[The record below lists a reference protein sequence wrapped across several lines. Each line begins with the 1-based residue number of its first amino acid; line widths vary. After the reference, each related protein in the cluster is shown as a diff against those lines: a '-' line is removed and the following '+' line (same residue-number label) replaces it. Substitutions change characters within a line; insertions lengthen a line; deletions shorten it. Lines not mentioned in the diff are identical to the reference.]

1 MRSNPTLI
9 NIINDVALFL
19 PSRPISPSQTFDV
32 PVHAHATYAVATF
45 SVLCT
50 ATTQLSFENVSV
62 DTDRWV
68 AEIRQQG
75 SHDVGIVAMLRNPES
90 VSIAPVQRAE
100 TIFTM
105 QLRLNSTA
113 TGDEVPAINCTVP
126 FLSNIYNVK
135 VQPRGQVTPTPVL
148 IVDSNPLNDPYV
160 GEVRVA
166 QSSPR
171 GLFSFARQAQV
182 VNTAVFTFESIYV
195 PLTHWV
201 VMSSGALV
209 NATMVTCV
217 SQSEAFQ
224 LSPPCTHIVLNGS
237 EITGAELDTISVQYE
252 NFSASVPLR
261 VWYPSSSARL
271 QATPSTLRPITG
283 WIAPNSTGQCSQQYQ
298 QASLSAQTVFSY
310 SQTSPHFTVSILPL
324 LYNLLTS
331 SNPDIADII
340 NNGTI
345 QANTP
350 GSCVFSA
357 GPAVS
362 PAVVTVTDQQL
373 QVSSLDVTP
382 FSGLSLL
389 IPAPPYPLESTQLA
403 SVTLG
408 QQFDFIG
415 APVYIAVL
423 AVTSDGN
430 VMPVDSS
437 SGLVVE
443 SLDPSVIEMSGGNAV
458 VVGRGSGELIRVVW
472 QSPCTHDPIAMA
484 TTMIDAMVPDPIGLF
499 VNLLSPRITFAG
511 DRATFG
517 GIPTASSLSVTLIYP
532 AGQERVVT
540 TDARTLY
547 TLAEG
552 QDLVTLSTSESQ
564 EITITPNVST
574 NSVGM
579 VTISITYGNVVSA
592 NVSITVV
599 RYQGLQMFASPYPPY
614 PGSETIMKTTLF
626 QIEGTSVFQQ
636 AALSLYAILTDN
648 STTPVELAFFQ
659 SSSPALT
666 ISFGSIVSVTAA
678 GVYNVQGRFVT
689 DTADLELTAS
699 SSAVSIESIQNISV
713 GTGANSLRGVS
724 GQTEQL
730 YLTVS
735 FSDQTLYLNFIPE
748 ATSIFSTLLSLSS
761 DTPTAATVNPVSG
774 RVTLRTNYP
783 SRVTVTASSRS
794 NNSVQAQI
802 SFACNLDPEVGD
814 VDLGFPSGVPLPAVQ
829 VGETVSVPIRI
840 STGSQSLTTVEL
852 AVVYSTSHLTFSSF
866 TRGTDWPGALQ
877 YVHTS
882 GVGLVSVSGRSTAV
896 GSSGLV
902 HLATLS
908 FTTRTA
914 GTAAFSGLVLQL
926 LDSNGTAIGGE
937 LFPREI
943 VAGEVDMF
951 ITGGRRRREALVR
964 TRRNTMC
971 VSPSPCATCPSTRE
985 TGDINGDCVFDERD
999 SLFLLRYQAE
1009 ELFDFQ
1015 LSSGSTLLESI
1026 IPEQQTQFDA
1036 DGNTAVDLSDA
1047 YFLLLANE
1055 GLLNFISDITITP
1068 IQESSMCTL
1077 SINTTLLNRGDVPAN
1092 AQSTAVY
1099 FDISLPFGPTLT
1111 DSLVNQQRFDSSVV
1125 LLGATVPGVSKGAT
1139 LYGGVVEASSLAP
1152 GVFGIELETNLTH
1165 EDVGVS
1171 VIQVTSADSRTTNP
1185 ARTRAMF
1192 GQPDPPYA
1200 YPYPL
1205 DVNLPV
1211 FSDSTTIL
1219 ASYGYN
1225 PFTSFNNTVTTLA
1238 CVTPPPPPV
1247 FTQSLYT
1254 GKVAENSPIGTTV
1267 LNVSAESQSS
1277 FPVAFSIGAGNL
1289 NIFSID
1295 NTGTLIL
1302 IGTLD
1307 FETQDSYR
1315 LVILATDTSSGL
1327 MSRTSANVTVTDFND
1342 NRPVFEPLPPVL
1354 LPQNTAVGSVVAM
1367 VTATDADSGTNAAL
1381 EYSIQS
1387 DNDTFAVETAQGIIT
1402 LRKPLNFDIQSY
1414 HEVVVTATDMGE
1426 PPLNSSVTLNVTVLP
1441 PDPTVLQFSQSIFNE
1456 SVIENSPLGFRILQL
1471 QASPVSNETGPVL
1484 IRYSIDTPQ
1493 DSPFDVQPDSGL
1505 LVVNGS
1511 VDREVAAAYELHVTA
1526 AVTDT
1531 QRAVPARAIV
1541 FIFVLDQN
1549 DNTPEFA
1556 LNAYDAT
1563 LPENSSPGTLRLPVT
1578 AMDPDL
1584 GANGTVQYSLLEP
1597 SSFLSINRTT
1607 GILTNSRSIDYE
1619 SFQQLLVTVV
1629 ASDMGIPPR
1638 TNSVNV
1644 TVDIVDRNDN
1654 APRILITPSTAVNVS
1669 ESTAVGT
1676 IIAIA
1681 TATDR
1686 DSPVVNGEIVFSFV
1700 QRVPAFT
1707 INATSG
1713 EVLTSTTLDFEA
1725 VQSYKLTVMAS
1736 DSGDPPLSSQV
1747 NLSVN
1752 ILDVNDNPPVFSRST
1767 YAITV
1772 SESTPVGETLL
1783 QLQATDADS
1792 GSNALIEFSLG
1803 TGHPTF
1809 NLTLEGTLTLASPL
1823 NFETNSSYTLVVT
1836 AFNTEPGAD
1845 PANATVTVTVT
1856 NVNEFPPVFLQDE
1869 YNASVVENSSGVFVV
1884 EVAAVDMDGV
1894 TNITYMFA
1902 GGSEVFSIEEDGRI
1916 FTARALDRE
1925 NVPEYNLTVVASDNG
1940 EPAMTSSVVVM
1951 VTVLDINDNAPLIA
1965 SFQNLS
1971 LLDTTPVGTLLDTFV
1986 ASDPDSGDN
1995 GTVIFSIAGEVVDFS
2010 LNATGQLT
2018 VASALNAS
2026 VTSRYSLTIVAQ
2038 DMGDPPLSSTAVLTI
2053 DVEPSPQPVFE
2064 QAIYRT
2070 SIVENNLPGVFI
2082 VQVRAYS
2089 RDPTAI
2095 VSYRLNADSVQLGT
2109 LFAVEPNSGNVTA
2122 LTSLDREQQD
2132 LYELTVEALVEVNAT
2147 ILNATARVS
2156 ITVLDQ
2162 NDNPPVFTNDSQS
2175 VKIPETTQPDSIVA
2189 SLEATDADTLENAVI
2204 QYSIPAGNEDT
2215 LFSIDRN
2222 GSVFTLVSLLSR
2234 IGEYRLLV
2242 QASNPPS
2249 VGSLNSTAVLQITV
2263 EPVNLFHPQFE
2274 SNRYNMTVREDTPTG
2289 TILLTFVAMD
2299 SDLGT
2304 AGKVNYTITAGN
2316 DGTFGLD
2323 PMSGNLTVASPLD
2336 FETRMEY
2343 HLTVVAMDM
2352 GIPPRS
2358 SEVDV
2363 YVQVTDFNDN
2373 PPVFTQTRYR
2383 GNVPENGPT
2392 EQSIL
2397 DVMVTDND
2405 SATNS
2410 NVTFSITSEF
2420 NGTFEITDSGVI
2432 QATTQLDRELV
2443 ARYNF
2448 VVQASNLG
2456 TGVLLTA
2463 TAAVEITVLDQND
2476 NAPQFSMPGYSR
2488 VVQAPVEVNTAIV
2501 QVGATDIDEG
2511 ENGTVVLSVSDPSN
2525 TFTIDATT
2533 GVVVVTMEITT
2544 GANFTITVIA
2554 SDLGVSPM
2562 SNQTTLHVTVLPP
2575 HDLTAGREQDFIFTA
2590 DSGVSLIGSPVE
2602 TTLDTYQHT
2611 FGFLVGRSVRESRT
2625 ITASL
2630 GPLTNSIIVSP
2641 PLLPPS
2647 SVRAFLLTPEV
2658 WYDGPTVQVAVQV
2671 RDANHNVQTEPSSV
2685 LVQVTHPNPSLE
2697 RVGLMMCVPSSLSG
2711 ACVASVRIPETW
2723 FSTRANLTVQYGL
2736 SSSTLQPLS
2745 TSVTIEPRPVFDISN
2760 RTYVY
2765 MEMPS
2770 RPLFRGEEFT
2780 VVVYGMIETAAVG
2793 SYTVR
2798 VQSSS
2803 ALTGLRLHANSE
2815 WLEQTI
2821 VSDGNITITAVR
2833 QDQTAIPSP
2842 GRVQLFSITA
2852 QVAPSSPVNTS
2863 LQNAVSSAVLFLG
2876 DSDRTRVLPPP
2887 GEDSTPAYSLSRDGI
2902 STLGGTLYVSD
2913 DHPLG
2918 LLPYATHSELVNT
2931 AVLNGDTVLTSMTVL
2946 GAFLSGTLRT
2956 ISTATCISSNL
2967 SVVNV
2972 TSNCSTILLT
2982 EAQTEPSTH
2991 DNITVT
2997 YLGLTA
3003 LLPLRVWVPQLPV
3016 TLTTRDTVLNQVPG
3030 WFDSNGCTP
3039 QYQRTSLTAFAN
3051 FTDSNNS
3058 VSDIDVTGF
3067 VTRRLVS
3074 TNTSVVTLDGS
3085 TVQGGHPGVASV
3097 SGGSVATQVEFNV
3110 TDVSE
3115 SVLGLDVQVLT
3126 TLQLTAPETVDRL
3139 SPNPFSIATE
3149 QQFDFEGVEGRVV
3162 VSAVF
3167 SDNHRMLLW
3176 QSDGIM
3182 FSSLNENVVQVS
3194 NTTVTAVGSG
3204 QGELVQ
3210 VVWSSIG
3217 SCSNGSIAVGVGMV
3231 NVSLP
3236 HPEDISVTLQSFV
3249 LTQPGSPASMVGVP
3263 SNVSVTI
3270 IARFAGGRTQVL
3282 TNDPRTGYNTSEGI
3296 RVLRNGNAIVTVD
3309 PSAQAGLYSVRV
3321 TFAQFPDLKQVFNVT
3336 VVTLEDL
3343 RLTATPFPT
3352 YLNSESNQISAL
3364 HPIASTGTR
3373 QQATIA
3379 VTAVLDNGDIRR
3391 IPSLPTPLN
3400 VTASSPQLQAAVN
3413 ISQNILSVSGTN
3425 STGML
3430 NISATVGGVTSRTPL
3445 IVTVTSTPVQVVN
3458 IAIEPFPDGNTFRG
3472 IVNMATRQVVISVE
3486 FNDSTRYDR
3495 LFSTRTLPN
3504 LVTFSASPTS
3514 ALTVD
3519 SSTGVATL
3527 RGNSLL
3533 SPASISVA
3541 AVDSGVVQN
3550 VTVFCNLDPTF
3561 GDVDLGNT
3569 TGLPVVTQTV
3579 GTSFTLPVRVNSGS
3593 AVLDSIELDVTF
3605 DPTVLQ
3611 GVSATAGPDWPSDGV
3626 FEPVPNDPADIVSLG
3641 GILVGATQVRG
3652 SSLHLADVQFTAL
3665 SPGVTNIS
3673 GTVRTLAEE
3682 NTEGGIAEN
3691 IVEVPATF
3699 VAGSIQVQVQSNP
3712 GSRRRRNA
3720 EAVSPEDSISRVK
3733 RQSPCTRLPCNCT
3746 APQTG
3751 DVDGNC
3757 IFDVRDVSF
3766 LQRYYLSMVTSSAT
3780 PLPDNRA
3787 QYLDIDRNGAI
3798 DPNDVIF
3805 MLRVNFRLLRFAT
3818 DITVTM
3824 VTEQNC
3830 ELSINVTLLS
3840 RGDVPAQ
3847 NSSTALVIDFAH
3859 EDQIF
3864 QAMFDATNFTTGTV
3878 LPVSKGPTLYG
3889 GLVEAEDLGGGVF
3902 GIAGLTAINITDF
3915 GISPIQ
3921 VTFDSLGQTSP
3932 VRTAAMFSQSSP
3944 RYPALNVSIP
3954 LRGETIT
3961 VQAQRG
3967 YSPLNLT
3974 SNRLPSPDC
3983 LLRMLPL
3990 TFEMV
3995 SYVNTI
4001 PENFT
4006 IGDIILQVRAITYR
4020 PNVVVSYSL
4029 NSSAPV
4035 PFRINITG
4043 VIALNGSLDF
4053 ESQSSYL
4060 FTVLATEDGISFT
4073 SAEILINVSNVNDQR
4088 PEVTQIGVLNVPAN
4102 RSAGDLIFQVN
4113 AQDPDYLDSLTYRI
4127 ETAAPPGLFTIDNST
4142 GEVTAAVSLLNNSNT
4157 TVQLYISVSDSAF
4170 TSHLDVDL
4178 DIFLPR
4184 FTEELYTASVSEFS
4198 ELGTVVVMVTITD
4211 TRNETFDLQ
4220 SLDST
4225 FAVNDSGVVYV
4236 DGGLDFETQRSYS
4249 FSVIAN
4255 STNFYLE
4262 AQVNVTVIDENDN
4275 PPIFSESQ
4283 FSITL
4288 PSSTLTGSSLGQF
4301 QATDEDSGSNSVLAY
4316 SISPSLQATLFS
4328 INSATGEL
4336 VLQRTLLGEPP
4347 IINITLV
4354 AIDMGQPPMNG
4365 SAVLTISVTSI
4376 SNITPFAIPPIINAT
4391 SGVFLTGETE
4401 RANSVTFF
4409 QQFSKVSGPSGLL
4422 SATYGDT
4429 ASSVSLTTA
4438 PQTATN
4444 SSVTLLYP
4452 GETVYHDRREVR
4464 LVVQVRDP
4472 NYHTSTVASM
4482 IQVEAILPPNDPVQS
4497 DPCTPDPRYGL
4508 CVVSLT
4514 LPESWFATSA
4524 TAMLIPSLNGHFL
4537 PLLPLSLHPSPSLPT
4552 NLTNQVLVQLPSKDV
4567 FWNESFQIDV
4577 YGYSMYAISGFS
4589 LVFTLDTIL
4598 LVQNVTIDSTTWSA
4612 QTVLDG
4618 NTFVISAILATPTRQ
4633 ATQVDNPSTLLFS
4646 LHLRPTSSTFDV
4658 SYNASISAQVRSL
4671 ANILEGTVVRTPTSA
4686 TAVPALFSSREGVGL
4701 VGTVHIISDQL
4712 LALLPWTA
4720 QPELVN
4726 TAVLNGEVVSTQVEL
4741 FAGYAS
4747 GSVVAYFGE
4756 RNCTLTSSAE
4766 SVVSINSSC
4775 RYITLVGSE
4784 GWGGDG
4790 VQVEFSVGG
4799 VTGQLPLRVYHPQLP
4814 IRFVVLDTTLNRIQ
4828 YTLMNNCT
4836 TYQRAAISAFTDFVA
4851 GSHQL
4856 TNTSITTL
4864 LSPVLGSSNKS
4875 VLATDGDTVQGVA
4888 PGSAR
4893 VCPSFNETLGCVEFV
4908 VTDDISVNVTA
4919 VFASILVELI
4929 VAADNTSLTP
4939 GDVTTAAINV
4949 RSQLQ
4954 FEQEVARVITMVSY
4968 SDNTVSAVNDS
4979 EVTLLPSTSPVFT
4992 IHTNNIVAVS
5002 SGEGEVQFVW
5012 SPQNGQC
5019 GLQVSET
5026 AIVSVSLPRPV
5037 ALRAFFLPTPHNHT
5051 LTPLGDPAALAG
5063 IPTRLF
5069 LQVELIYEGGRTLD
5083 VTSDPR
5089 TLYSSTLIEVSNG
5102 TVTSTGQE
5110 VGQGVELIISFNH
5123 TNLTTTIQFEIVRA
5137 EALRLLVFPYPPYP
5151 GSEVTPL
5158 DTLHPIENTGV
5169 WQRASVVLLLVVTNG
5184 NTIDVTRS
5192 SEAMVIANPLMGMM
5206 PSISDSF
5213 VLNVQGPGVIELR
5226 GMFGSAQPTVH
5237 LFNVSNTP
5245 VRVANM
5251 TINPLASNT
5260 LSGIAGMSSVQL
5272 TVNITFND
5280 STQYLNFPTN
5290 LFLPS
5295 LPTLLTF
5302 NTSDSAISVSESGL
5316 LQPLA
5321 NSISLVTVQSNAG
5334 SVSTTT
5340 SFIVNLDPD
5349 VGDIDLEL
5357 NSSSARVGET
5367 ISALVFVNTGA
5378 SSLGSVDIIVTYDPR
5393 VLVVLEVRP
5402 GSNWVGGVQEA
5413 LLNDPPGEIQ
5423 FGGALTADGVTGPR
5437 LHISTLMF
5445 RVLSATSESYL
5456 GGTVMTLAER
5466 NIGGTPIGPPTPRPI
5481 VAGDITFSTSAV
5493 VGKRS
5498 TQDAT
5503 PSSVKSRQRRAT
5515 NECPSPPC
5523 TCSGMTAGD
5532 VDGNCAFDVRDVT
5545 YTLIYITESLL
5556 NFTRPQGQEILN
5568 RTGPVQQ
5575 QQLDPNQDDAVDISD
5590 AYFLLRA
5597 VFRLVYFLQ
5606 SVEVT
5611 PVQNV
5616 NSTCLFSVQVQL
5628 SSGGNTEEEVQAE
5641 VFVDI
5646 SFTTT
5651 DLQPGFDSSFPISGS
5666 LATGNKGPGHVG
5678 GIVRAR
5684 RMDSNLFSVQL
5695 NASFVSED
5703 IGLSVVLATF
5713 DAFNTTDVSRT
5724 AHFFGP
5730 PPPIYTSPLNLTI
5743 PVRGSMVFVV
5753 ATAGYSPLVH
5763 ASNTL
5768 QSQDCSEVPLIGQNL
5783 TVVFLS
5789 PFQVSLEWR
5798 LLNMRMGLDF
5808 TPLIQLFVTNC
5819 SVSQNGSTIDSSC
5832 VQYTVTGT
5840 RTNMSHTLSTL
5851 PFTNYQFQVRGPDT
5865 ESNRVQIR
5873 SPETS
5878 MSCDPLPS
5886 LPHIFP
5892 SLPSPPHTIF
5902 LSLPSLPH
5910 TSSFPSYLSLP
5921 DLTCTYYL
5929 TMLMTHYVAMM

>member
-1 MRSNPTLI
+1 MRSDPTLI
-9 NIINDVALFL
+9 SIVNDVALFL

-32 PVHAHATYAVATF
+32 PVRAHATYAVAMF
-45 SVLCT
+45 SMLCT
-50 ATTQLSFENVSV
+50 VSTQLSFENVSV
-62 DTDRWV
+62 DTARWV
-68 AEIRQQG
+68 AEVRQQG
-75 SHDVGIVAMLRNPES
+75 SHGVGIVAMLRNPES
-90 VSIAPVQRAE
+90 VSTAPVQAAE
-100 TIFTM
+100 MIFSM
-105 QLRLNSTA
+105 HLRLNSAA
-113 TGDEVPAINCTVP
+113 TGDDVPAINCTVV

-135 VQPRGQVTPTPVL
+135 VQPRGQVTPVPVL

-182 VNTAVFTFESIYV
+182 VNTAVFTFEPVYV

-252 NFSASVPLR
+252 NFSVSVPLR
-261 VWYPSSSARL
+261 VWYPSSGARL
-271 QATPSTLRPITG
+271 QATPSTLRPIAG

-298 QASLSAQTVFSY
+298 QASLSAQAVFSY
-310 SQTSPHFTVSILPL
+310 SQSSPRFTVSILPL
-324 LYNLLTS
+324 LYHLLTS

-340 NNGTI
+340 NNSSI

-362 PAVVTVTDQQL
+362 PAVVMVTDQQL

-423 AVTSDGN
+423 AVTLDGN
-430 VMPVDSS
+430 VMPVDTS

-458 VVGRGSGELIRVVW
+458 IVGRGSGELIRVVW
-472 QSPCTHDPIAMA
+472 QSPCTRDPIAMA
-484 TTMIDAMVPDPIGLF
+484 TTMIDTMVPDPIGLF
-499 VNLLSPRITFAG
+499 VNLSSPRITFTG

-517 GIPTASSLSVTLIYP
+517 GIPTASSLNVTLIYP

-540 TDARTLY
+540 MDARTLY
-547 TLAEG
+547 TLVEG
-552 QDLVTLSTSESQ
+552 GDLVTLSTSESQ
-564 EITITPNVST
+564 EITITPNIST

-579 VTISITYGNVVSA
+579 VTVSITYGKVVSA

-626 QIEGTSVFQQ
+626 QIEGTGVFQQ

-648 STTPVELAFFQ
+648 STGPVELAFFQ

-666 ISFGSIVSVTAA
+666 IRFGNIVSVTAS

-689 DTADLELTAS
+689 DTATLELTAS
-699 SSAVSIESIQNISV
+699 SSTVSIESIQNISL
-713 GTGANSLRGVS
+713 GTGADSLRGVS

-730 YLTVS
+730 YLTVN

-748 ATSIFSTLLSLSS
+748 ATSIFPTLLSLSS
-761 DTPTAATVNPVSG
+761 DTPTAVTVNPVLG
-774 RVTLRTNYP
+774 RVTLRSNYP
-783 SRVTVTASSRS
+783 SPVTITAASRS

-840 STGSQSLTTVEL
+840 STGPQSLMMVEL
-852 AVVYSTSHLTFSSF
+852 AVVYSTNHLTFSSF
-866 TRGTDWPGALQ
+866 TRGADWPGTLQ
-877 YVHTS
+877 YVHTPS
-882 GVGLVSVSGRSTAV
+882 VGLVSISGSSTGV

-902 HLATLS
+902 HVATLS
-908 FTTRTA
+908 FAARTA

-937 LFPREI
+937 LLPREI

-951 ITGGRRRREALVR
+951 ITGGRKRREALTR

-971 VSPSPCATCPSTRE
+971 VSPPPCATCPSTRE

-1036 DGNTAVDLSDA
+1036 DRNTAVDLSDA

-1055 GLLNFISDITITP
+1055 GLLNFLSDVTITP
-1068 IQESSMCTL
+1068 IQESSVCTL
-1077 SINTTLLNRGDVPAN
+1077 SINTTLLNRGDVPAS

-1125 LLGATVPGVSKGAT
+1125 LLGATVPGLSKGPT
-1139 LYGGVVEASSLAP
+1139 LYGGVVEASPLAP
-1152 GVFGIELETNLTH
+1152 GVFGIELETNLTR

-1192 GQPDPPYA
+1192 GRPDPPYA

-1205 DVNLPV
+1205 DVNLPA

-1219 ASYGYN
+1219 ATYGYN
-1225 PFTSFNNTVTTLA
+1225 PFTSLNNTVTTLA

-1247 FTQSLYT
+1247 FTQPLYT
-1254 GKVAENSPIGTTV
+1254 GEVAENSPVGTTV

-1277 FPVAFSIGAGNL
+1277 FPVAFSIGAGNP

-1295 NTGTLIL
+1295 NTGALIL

-1307 FETQDSYR
+1307 FEMQDSYR

-1327 MSRTSANVTVTDFND
+1327 MSQASANITVTDFND
-1342 NRPVFEPLPPVL
+1342 NRPVFEPPSPVL

-1414 HEVVVTATDMGE
+1414 YEMVVTATDMGE
-1426 PPLNSSVTLNVTVLP
+1426 TPLNSSVTLNVTVLP

-1484 IRYSIDTPQ
+1484 IRYSVDTPL
-1493 DSPFDVQPDSGL
+1493 DSPFDVQLDSGL

-1511 VDREVAAAYELHVTA
+1511 VDREVAAAYELQVTA
-1526 AVTDT
+1526 AVADA
-1531 QRAVPARAIV
+1531 QRAVPARAVV
-1541 FIFVLDQN
+1541 FIYVLDQN

-1563 LPENSSPGTLRLPVT
+1563 LPENSSPGTLRLSVT
-1578 AMDPDL
+1578 ATDPDL

-1597 SSFLSINRTT
+1597 SSSLSINRAT
-1607 GILTNSRSIDYE
+1607 GVLTNSRPIDYE
-1619 SFQQLLVTVV
+1619 SFQQLLVTVA
-1629 ASDMGIPPR
+1629 ASDMGTPPR
-1638 TNSVNV
+1638 TSSVNV
-1644 TVDIVDRNDN
+1644 TIDIIDRNDN
-1654 APRILITPSTAVNVS
+1654 APLILITPSAAVNVS

-1676 IIAIA
+1676 IVAVA

-1713 EVLTSTTLDFEA
+1713 EVLTATTIDFEA
-1725 VQSYKLTVMAS
+1725 VQSYELTVMAS
-1736 DSGDPPLSSQV
+1736 DSGEPPLSSQV
-1747 NLSVN
+1747 NLSVI

-1783 QLQATDADS
+1783 QLEATDADS
-1792 GSNALIEFSLG
+1792 GSNALIEFSLV
-1803 TGHPTF
+1803 TGDPTF
-1809 NLTLEGTLTLASPL
+1809 HLALEGNLTLASPL
-1823 NFETNSSYTLVVT
+1823 DFETNSSYILVVS

-1845 PANATVTVTVT
+1845 PAVATVTVTVN
-1856 NVNEFPPVFLQDE
+1856 NVNEFPPVFLQSE
-1869 YNASVVENSSGVFVV
+1869 YNAYIVENSSGAFVV
-1884 EVAAVDMDGV
+1884 QVAAVDMDRV
-1894 TNITYMFA
+1894 TNITYTFA
-1902 GGSEVFSIEEDGRI
+1902 GGSEVFSIEDGRI

-1951 VTVLDINDNAPLIA
+1951 VTVLDINDNVPLIA

-1971 LLDTTPVGTLLDTFV
+1971 LLDTTPVETLLATFV

-1995 GTVIFSIAGEVVDFS
+1995 GTVIFSIAGEIVDFS

-2026 VTSRYSLTIVAQ
+2026 VTSQYSLTIVAQ
-2038 DMGDPPLSSTAVLTI
+2038 DMGVPPLSSTAVLTI
-2053 DVEPSPQPVFE
+2053 DVEPSPQPIFE
-2064 QAIYRT
+2064 QAIYRA
-2070 SIVENNLPGVFI
+2070 SIVENNLPGVFL

-2089 RDPTAI
+2089 RDPTVI
-2095 VSYRLNADSVQLGT
+2095 VSYRLSADSIQLGT

-2122 LTSLDREQQD
+2122 LMSLDREQQD

-2147 ILNATARVS
+2147 ILNTTAIVS

-2162 NDNPPVFTNDSQS
+2162 NDNPPIFTNDSQS
-2175 VKIPETTQPDSIVA
+2175 VQIPETTPPDSMIA
-2189 SLEATDADTLENAVI
+2189 SLQATDADTLEDAVI
-2204 QYSIPAGNEDT
+2204 QYSIAAGNDT
-2215 LFSIDRN
+2215 LFTIDQN
-2222 GSVFTLVSLLSR
+2222 GSVFTRVSLLSR

-2242 QASNPPS
+2242 RASNPPS
-2249 VGSLNSTAVLQITV
+2249 IGSLNSTAVLQITV
-2263 EPVNLFHPQFE
+2263 EPVNRFHPQFE
-2274 SNRYNMTVREDTPTG
+2274 LSQYNVTVREDTPTG
-2289 TILLTFVAMD
+2289 TILLTLVAMD

-2304 AGKVNYTITAGN
+2304 AGEVNYTITAGN
-2316 DGTFGLD
+2316 NGTFGLD
-2323 PMSGNLTVASPLD
+2323 PMSGNLTITSPLD

-2343 HLTVVAMDM
+2343 RLTVVATDM
-2352 GIPPRS
+2352 GIPPLS
-2358 SEVDV
+2358 SEADV

-2383 GNVPENGPT
+2383 GDVLENGPT
-2392 EQSIL
+2392 VQSIL
-2397 DVMVTDND
+2397 DVMVTDSD
-2405 SATNS
+2405 SAANS
-2410 NVTFSITSEF
+2410 NISFSIISEF
-2420 NGTFEITDSGVI
+2420 NDTFEITDSGVI
-2432 QATTQLDRELV
+2432 QTTKQLDRELV
-2443 ARYNF
+2443 ARYDF

-2463 TAAVEITVLDQND
+2463 TAAVEITILDQND
-2476 NAPQFSMPGYSR
+2476 NTPQFSMPGYSR
-2488 VVQAPVEVNTAIV
+2488 VVQAPVEVNTTIV

-2511 ENGTVVLSVSDPSN
+2511 ENGTVEFNVSDPSN
-2525 TFTIDATT
+2525 TFTINATT
-2533 GVVVVTMEITT
+2533 GVVVVAMEITT

-2554 SDLGVSPM
+2554 SDLGESPM

-2590 DSGVSLIGSPVE
+2590 DPGVSLIGSPVE
-2602 TTLDTYQHT
+2602 TMLDTYQHT
-2611 FGFLVGRSVRESRT
+2611 FGFLVGRSVRESRA

-2630 GPLTNSIIVSP
+2630 GPLTNSIFVSP

-2658 WYDGPTVQVAVQV
+2658 WYDGPMVRVAVQV

-2685 LVQVTHPNPSLE
+2685 LVQVTRPSSGG
-2697 RVGLMMCVPSSLSG
+2697 VAHMMCIPSSLSG
-2711 ACVASVRIPETW
+2711 ACVASVPVPEAW
-2723 FSTRANLTVQYGL
+2723 FSTRANLTVQYGV
-2736 SSSTLQPLS
+2736 SSSPLQSLPTAVTL
-2745 TSVTIEPRPVFDISN
+2745 EPRPVFDISN

-2765 MEMPS
+2765 MEMPF
-2770 RPLFRGEEFT
+2770 RPLFKGEEFT
-2780 VVVYGMIETAAVG
+2780 VVVYGMTEAAAVG

-2803 ALTGLRLHANSE
+2803 ALTGVRLHANSE
-2815 WLEQTI
+2815 WLVQTET
-2821 VSDGNITITAVR
+2821 VPNGNITITAVR

-2842 GRVQLFSITA
+2842 GRVQLFNITA
-2852 QVAPSSPVNTS
+2852 RVAPSCPVNTP
-2863 LQNAVSSAVLFLG
+2863 LQDAIHSTVLFLG

-2902 STLGGTLYVSD
+2902 STLDGTLYVSD
-2913 DHPLG
+2913 DLPLG

-2931 AVLNGDTVLTSMTVL
+2931 AILNGDTVLTSMTVL
-2946 GAFLSGTLRT
+2946 GAFLSGTLRA
-2956 ISTATCISSNL
+2956 ISTATCTSSNV

-2991 DNITVT
+2991 DNIMVT
-2997 YLGLTA
+2997 HLGLTA
-3003 LLPLRVWVPQLPV
+3003 LLPLHVWVPQLPV
-3016 TLTTRDTVLNQVPG
+3016 TLTTQDTVLNQVPG

-3039 QYQRTSLTAFAN
+3039 QYQRTSLTAFTN
-3051 FTDSNNS
+3051 FTDSNIS

-3067 VTRRLVS
+3067 VTTRLVS
-3074 TNTSVVTLDGS
+3074 SNASVVTMDGS
-3085 TVQGGHPGVASV
+3085 TVQGVRPGVASV

-3126 TLQLTAPETVDRL
+3126 ALQLTAPGTMDRL
-3139 SPNPFSIATE
+3139 SMNPFSIVTE
-3149 QQFDFEGVEGRVV
+3149 QQFDFEGVEGRVAV
-3162 VSAVF
+3162 AAVF

-3176 QSDGIM
+3176 QPDGVV
-3182 FSSLNENVVQVS
+3182 FSSLAENVVQVS

-3210 VVWSSIG
+3210 AFWSSA
-3217 SCSNGSIAVGVGMV
+3217 CSNEPIATGVGVV
-3231 NVSLP
+3231 SVSLP
-3236 HPEDISVTLQSFV
+3236 HPENISVALQSSV
-3249 LTQPGSPASMVGVP
+3249 LAHPGSAASAVGVP

-3270 IARFAGGRTQVL
+3270 TARFAGGRTQVL
-3282 TNDPRTGYNTSEGI
+3282 TNDPRTGYNTSDGI
-3296 RVLRNGNAIVTVD
+3296 RVLQNGNAIVTVD

-3321 TFAQFPDLKQVFNVT
+3321 TFAQFPDLERVFNIT

-3352 YLNSESNQISAL
+3352 YPNSESNQVSVL
-3364 HPIASTGTR
+3364 HPIACTGTR
-3373 QQATIA
+3373 QQATIT
-3379 VTAVLDNGDIRR
+3379 VTAVLDNGDTRR
-3391 IPSLPTPLN
+3391 ISSLPNPLN
-3400 VTASSPQLQAAVN
+3400 VTASSPQLRAAVN
-3413 ISQNILSVSGTN
+3413 ISQNILSVSGTD

-3430 NISATVGGVTSRTPL
+3430 NISATVGSVTSRTPL
-3445 IVTVTSTPVQVVN
+3445 IVTITSTPAQVVN
-3458 IAIEPFPDGNTFRG
+3458 IMIEPFPDGNTFRG
-3472 IVNMATRQVVISVE
+3472 IVNMTIHQVVISVE
-3486 FNDSTRYDR
+3486 FNDSTQ
-3495 LFSTRTLPN
+3495 LFSPQTLPN

-3514 ALTVD
+3514 SLTVN

-3527 RGNSLL
+3527 RGNSFL
-3533 SPASISVA
+3533 SPASISVT

-3561 GDVDLGNT
+3561 GDVDLGNV

-3579 GTSFTLPVRVNSGS
+3579 GTNFTLPVRVNSGS

-3605 DPTVLQ
+3605 DSTVIRA
-3611 GVSATAGPDWPSDGV
+3611 VSATRGPDWPAGSA
-3626 FEPVPNDPADIVSLG
+3626 FESTPDDLADIVSLG
-3641 GILVGATQVRG
+3641 GILVGATQVSG
-3652 SSLHLADVQFTAL
+3652 LSLHLADVQFTAL

-3673 GTVRTLAEE
+3673 GTIHTLAEV

-3720 EAVSPEDSISRVK
+3720 EAAVSSEHSISRLK
-3733 RQSPCTRLPCNCT
+3733 RQSTCTRLPCNCT
-3746 APQTG
+3746 ARETG

-3766 LQRYYLSMVTSSAT
+3766 LQRYYLSMVTSSAP
-3780 PLPDNRA
+3780 PLPDDRA

-3818 DITVTM
+3818 DSTVAM

-3859 EDQIF
+3859 EHPVF
-3864 QAMFDATNFTTGTV
+3864 QAMFDATNFTTGAV

-3954 LRGETIT
+3954 LSRGETIP
-3961 VQAQRG
+3961 VQAQHG
-3967 YSPLNLT
+3967 YSPLNLA

-4001 PENFT
+4001 LENFT
-4006 IGDIILQVRAITYR
+4006 IGEFILQVRAITYR
-4020 PNVVVSYSL
+4020 PNAVVSYSL

-4035 PFRINITG
+4035 PFRINNITG
-4043 VIALNGSLDF
+4043 VIVLSRSLDF

-4060 FTVLATEDGISFT
+4060 FTALATEDGISFT
-4073 SAEILINVSNVNDQR
+4073 SAEILINVSNVNDLP
-4088 PEVTQIGVLNVPAN
+4088 PEVTQIGELDVPAN
-4102 RSAGDLIFQVN
+4102 RSAGDLIFR
-4113 AQDPDYLDSLTYRI
+4113 ADARDPDSLDRSLTYGI
-4127 ETAAPPGLFTIDNST
+4127 ETAAPPGLFTIDINT

-4157 TVQLYISVSDSAF
+4157 TVQLNISVSDSAF
-4170 TSHLDVDL
+4170 TSYLNVDL

-4211 TRNETFDLQ
+4211 TRNETFNLQ

-4236 DGGLDFETQRSYS
+4236 DGILDFEAQRSYL
-4249 FSVIAN
+4249 FSIIAN
-4255 STNFYLE
+4255 SPNFYLE
-4262 AQVNVTVIDENDN
+4262 AQVNVTIIDENDN
-4275 PPIFSESQ
+4275 APVFPQSP

-4288 PSSTLTGSSLGQF
+4288 PSSTLIGSSLGQF
-4301 QATDEDSGSNSVLAY
+4301 QATDEDSGSNSVLVY

-4336 VLQRTLLGEPP
+4336 ILQQTLLGESP

-4354 AIDMGQPPMNG
+4354 AMDMGQPPMNG
-4365 SAVLTISVTSI
+4365 SAVLTVSVTSV
-4376 SNITPFAIPPIINAT
+4376 SNITSFPIPPIITTT
-4391 SGVFLTGETE
+4391 SGVFLTGESE
-4401 RANSVTFF
+4401 REANSVTFF
-4409 QQFSKVSGPSGLL
+4409 QQFGKVSSPSGLL

-4438 PQTATN
+4438 PQSATN

-4464 LVVQVRDP
+4464 LVAQVRDP
-4472 NYHTSTVASM
+4472 NYHTSTVATT
-4482 IQVEAILPPNDPVQS
+4482 IQVEAIMSPNDTVRS
-4497 DPCTPDPRYGL
+4497 NPCTPDPQYGL
-4508 CVVSLT
+4508 CVVNLT

-4524 TAMLIPSLNGHFL
+4524 TVSLIPSLNGHLL
-4537 PLLPLSLHPSPSLPT
+4537 PLLHLSLHPSSSLPT
-4552 NLTNQVLVQLPSKDV
+4552 NLTNQVVVQLPSKDV

-4577 YGYSMYAISGFS
+4577 YGYSTYTISGFS
-4589 LVFTLDTIL
+4589 LVFTLDTTL
-4598 LVQNVTIDSTTWSA
+4598 LVQNVTIDLSTWSA
-4612 QTVLDG
+4612 QTVFDG

-4633 ATQVDNPSTLLFS
+4633 VTRLDNTSTLLFS
-4646 LHLRPTSSTFDV
+4646 LHLRPTSPTLDV

-4671 ANILEGTVVRTPTSA
+4671 ANILEGSIVRAPNST
-4686 TAVPALFSSREGVGL
+4686 TAVPGLFSSREGVGP
-4701 VGTVHIISDQL
+4701 VGTIHVISDPL

-4726 TAVLNGEVVSTQVEL
+4726 TAVLNGEVVSTHVEL

-4766 SVVSINSSC
+4766 SVVNINSSC
-4775 RYITLVGSE
+4775 RYITLTGSE

-4790 VQVEFSVGG
+4790 VEVEFSVGG
-4799 VTGQLPLRVYHPQLP
+4799 VTGRLPLRVYYPQLP
-4814 IRFVVLDTTLNRIQ
+4814 IRFVVSDTTLNRIQ

-4836 TYQRAAISAFTDFVA
+4836 TYQRTAISAFTDFVA
-4851 GSHQL
+4851 GSHLL
-4856 TNTSITTL
+4856 TNTSVTTL
-4864 LSPVLGSSNKS
+4864 LSPVLRSSNES
-4875 VLATDGDTVQGVA
+4875 VLATVGDTVQGVA
-4888 PGSAR
+4888 PGSAQ
-4893 VCPSFNETLGCVEFV
+4893 VSPSLNETLGCVEFV
-4908 VTDDISVNVTA
+4908 VTDDSSVNVTA
-4919 VFASILVELI
+4919 VFASIVVELI
-4929 VAADNTSLTP
+4929 VAADNTSLTS
-4939 GDVTTAAINV
+4939 GDVATAAVNV

-4954 FEQEVARVITMVSY
+4954 FEQEVARVVTMVSY
-4968 SDNTVSAVNDS
+4968 SDNTVSAVSDS
-4979 EVTLLPSTSPVFT
+4979 EVTLLPSTSPAFAV
-4992 IHTNNIVAVS
+4992 HASNIVAVS

-5012 SPQNGQC
+5012 SPKNGQC

-5037 ALRAFFLPTPHNHT
+5037 GLRPSLLPAPHNHT
-5051 LTPLGDPAALAG
+5051 LTPPGDPASLAG

-5069 LQVELIYEGGRTLD
+5069 LQVELIYEGGRTLN

-5089 TLYSSTLIEVSNG
+5089 TLYSPSSNLTEISNG
-5102 TVTSTGQE
+5102 TVTITEQE
-5110 VGQGVELIISFNH
+5110 VGQGVELIISFND
-5123 TNLTTTIQFEIVRA
+5123 TNLTTTIQFEIVRTA
-5137 EALRLLVFPYPPYP
+5137 ALRLLVFPYPPYP
-5151 GSEVTPL
+5151 GSEATSL
-5158 DTLHPIENTGV
+5158 DTLYPIGNTGM

-5184 NTIDVTRS
+5184 DTIDVTQS
-5192 SEAMVIANPLMGMM
+5192 SEAMVTANPLMEAVM
-5206 PSISDSF
+5206 PNISDSF
-5213 VLNVQGPGVIELR
+5213 VLSVQGPGTVVLD
-5226 GMFGSAQPTVH
+5226 GTFGSFSNFSVITV
-5237 LFNVSNTP
+5237 SSTP

-5251 TINPLASNT
+5251 TINPLVSNT
-5260 LSGIAGMSSVQL
+5260 LSGIAGTSSVQL

-5290 LFLPS
+5290 PLLPS

-5302 NTSDSAISVSESGL
+5302 NTSNSAISVSESGL

-5340 SFIVNLDPD
+5340 SFMVNLDPD
-5349 VGDIDLEL
+5349 IGDIDLEL
-5357 NSSSARVGET
+5357 NASSPQVGET
-5367 ISALVFVNTGA
+5367 ISVQVFVNTGA

-5393 VLVVLEVRP
+5393 VLEALEVRP
-5402 GSNWVGGVQEA
+5402 GSGWVGGVQEA
-5413 LLNDPPGEIQ
+5413 LLNDPPGEVQ

-5437 LHISTLMF
+5437 LHIFTLLF
-5445 RVLSATSESYL
+5445 RVLSATNESYFR
-5456 GGTVMTLAER
+5456 GTVVTLAER

-5481 VAGDITFSTSAV
+5481 VAGDITFSTSSA

-5498 TQDAT
+5498 TPDAT
-5503 PSSVKSRQRRAT
+5503 PSSVRSRRRRAT
-5515 NECPSPPC
+5515 NECPLPPC

-5532 VDGNCAFDVRDVT
+5532 IDGNCAFDVRDVT
-5545 YTLIYITESLL
+5545 YTLVYITESLL
-5556 NFTRPQGQEILN
+5556 NFTRPQGQEILS
-5568 RTGPVQQ
+5568 RTGPAQQ
-5575 QQLDPNQDDAVDISD
+5575 QQLDPNQDGAIDISD

-5597 VFRLVYFLQ
+5597 VFQLVYFLQ
-5606 SVEVT
+5606 SVDMT
-5611 PVQNV
+5611 PVQSV

-5628 SSGGNTEEEVQAE
+5628 SSGGNAEEAQAE

-5646 SFTTT
+5646 SLTTT

-5666 LATGNKGPGHVG
+5666 LGNKGPGLVG
-5678 GIVRAR
+5678 GILRAR
-5684 RMDSNLFSVQL
+5684 RIDSNVFSVQL

-5703 IGLSVVLATF
+5703 IGISVVLATF
-5713 DAFNTTDVSRT
+5713 DAFNTTDISRT
-5724 AHFFGP
+5724 AYFFGP
-5730 PPPIYTSPLNLTI
+5730 PPPTYTSPLNLTI
-5743 PVRGSMVFVV
+5743 PVRGSMVFIV

-5768 QSQDCSEVPLIGQNL
+5768 QSQDCSEVPLIGQL

-5789 PFQVSLEWR
+5789 PFQVSLEWS

-5840 RTNMSHTLSTL
+5840 HTNTSHTLSTL
-5851 PFTNYQFQVRGPDT
+5851 PFTDYQFQVQGPDT

-5878 MSCDPLPS
+5878 MSCDP
-5886 LPHIFP
+5886 
-5892 SLPSPPHTIF
+5892 PP
-5902 LSLPSLPH
+5902 
-5910 TSSFPSYLSLP
+5910 
-5921 DLTCTYYL
+5921 
-5929 TMLMTHYVAMM
+5929 